1 MDSFLLKRKFY
12 SFATE
17 KESLEGWLE
26 GGGDQETNTNFLRKK
41 IVSDQFV
48 PPCNVMR
55 QKYRGTKG
63 EIQITCL

>member
-1 MDSFLLKRKFY
+1 MDSFYF
-12 SFATE
+12 FATE
-17 KESLEGWLE
+17 KESSEGWLE
-26 GGGDQETNTNFLRKK
+26 GEGGWRRDQEANTNFLGKK

-48 PPCNVMR
+48 LPCNVMR